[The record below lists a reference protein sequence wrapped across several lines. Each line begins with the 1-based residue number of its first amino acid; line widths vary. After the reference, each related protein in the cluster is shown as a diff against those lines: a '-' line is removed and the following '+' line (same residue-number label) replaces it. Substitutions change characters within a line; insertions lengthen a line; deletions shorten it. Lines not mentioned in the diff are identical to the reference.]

1 MAVLGQV
8 LARWLYLPSSASLL
22 SRVFCTMLGAGM
34 VSGQCLWY
42 EWIRL
47 GKRTGY
53 QHLLHGWRGLRT
65 TSQCGPRLLGKDLQ
79 ILPDQDVTWLCF
91 FQVVEI
97 PHSNVRGKTFKPCLL
112 PHRAPSLSEKG
123 PGGEI
128 WARGRSRE
136 KWGTERCPRRRV
148 PRPVEASEVA
158 TGRGPAGEA
167 PVTLSTGSLPLT
179 QPE

>member
-1 MAVLGQV
+1 M
-8 LARWLYLPSSASLL
+8 P
-22 SRVFCTMLGAGM
+22 GAGM

-53 QHLLHGWRGLRT
+53 QHLLHGWSGLRT
-65 TSQCGPRLLGKDLQ
+65 TPQCGPRLLGKDPQ
-79 ILPDQDVTWLCF
+79 ILPYQDVTWLCF

-97 PHSNVRGKTFKPCLL
+97 PHSNMRGKTFKPCLL
-112 PHRAPSLSEKG
+112 PHRMPPSSEKG
-123 PGGEI
+123 PGRGI
-128 WARGRSRE
+128 WGRGRRSQSRCRL
-136 KWGTERCPRRRV
+136 GVGRNGGQNDV
-148 PRPVEASEVA
+148 PDNVFPCPVEASEVA
-158 TGRGPAGEA
+158 MGRGPVGEE